1 MPKLTVLTTRV
12 DELEPFAS
20 IIADELNV
28 REVLFTQRT
37 EEASAA
43 YGVSRVLRVNARAAG
58 PRIGKQVQQAIRGSK
73 SGDWSIDENGSVV
86 AGGVPLVEGEYEVEL
101 QIAEAQGDEVLGLL
115 DSGDILV
122 LDTTV
127 TAALAAEGVARDA
140 IRAIQD
146 ARKAAGL
153 EVSDR
158 ITLRLRTDDDSV
170 AALQSQTPLIAGE
183 TLATEVQIEGGLP
196 ADPER
201 ASIAHS
207 YGALEIE
214 VNRV

>member
-1 MPKLTVLTTRV
+1 M
-12 DELEPFAS
+12 
-20 IIADELNV
+20 
-28 REVLFTQRT
+28 
-37 EEASAA
+37 
-43 YGVSRVLRVNARAAG
+43 
-58 PRIGKQVQQAIRGSK
+58 
-73 SGDWSIDENGSVV
+73 
-86 AGGVPLVEGEYEVEL
+86 
-101 QIAEAQGDEVLGLL
+101 
-115 DSGDILV
+115 